1 MFLEFN
7 DVLVRG
13 EKQELFKRAAE
24 ELHTVKG
31 PTEVTGPPVSI
42 HRRRGLR

>member
-31 PTEVTGPPVSI
+31 PTEVTGLVSI